1 MRRFTTNF
9 LQKSFSKS
17 QNFLKMPNRR
27 IRAVQWTEPYVD
39 FLIDERRRRN
49 DEYHNT
55 YGSSRQEFWSSVA
68 RRFIIININEKI
80 NSFQCS

>member
-1 MRRFTTNF
+1 
-9 LQKSFSKS
+9 
-17 QNFLKMPNRR
+17 MPNRR
-27 IRAVQWTEPYVD
+27 ITTVQWTEPYVN

-68 RRFIIININEKI
+68 RRFIIININEK
-80 NSFQCS
+80 